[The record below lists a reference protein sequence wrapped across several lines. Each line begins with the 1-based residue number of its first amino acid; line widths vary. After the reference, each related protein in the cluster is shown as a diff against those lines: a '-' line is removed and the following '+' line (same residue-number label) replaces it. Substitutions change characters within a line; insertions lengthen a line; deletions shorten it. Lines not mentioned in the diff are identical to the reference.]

1 MATTDVQ
8 SLFLQ
13 VDASVELLRRN
24 LAAGEQ
30 PLGQFE
36 QRANKTAM
44 SVEKS
49 IETMGKNFGPFA
61 QMAQSAAQQAE
72 KSFEASFTQIQRM
85 AATAITAPSVK
96 GGGLNFGA
104 AEARQAAEV
113 ARQQAVALGLVEQA
127 ARAAAAGEGVMT
139 QETRLYLQAA
149 SAARIEAER
158 HAAELTRE
166 AGAIERLE
174 IETRSMAGAQQLLVN
189 SHRDATGASAQ
200 ARQSTM
206 MLGQQVQDF
215 AVQVVSGQSVLI
227 AFSQQIGQAA
237 FAVQGMEGR
246 LGAAG
251 AFLASGWGTAVLVAT
266 TVLVPLVGKMID
278 HNNALDDAVGKLKDE
293 ARETAL
299 ADKAHAVFSNTLE
312 GQIELQ
318 RRLNDEL
325 DRSIRTQRQDQQL
338 TLFRA
343 RQTLQSNRDSLPG
356 QREAISAQ
364 ERVVAAARASA
375 ASNNGQGTG
384 GLAGSMSGG
393 ELAREEMQL
402 KALRET
408 YDRTV
413 KAVAAGE
420 RAVRE
425 AQIPLIQND
434 IETSLD
440 RRTAATSRYTD
451 AIYRLQR
458 QLAIGAG
465 NQGRLFLDEE
475 TGRQY
480 GTRLTGIDEATYRR
494 EALRAATERDAALKA
509 EEERRAAASRSAG
522 DARRGALTPG
532 RVGSLLTGEFGGTI
546 TSTTGGKHVPNSY
559 HYRGQAVDFVPRGG
573 MRATSKAEIRAF
585 LESQGVNIKELLGP
599 GDKDHNDHFHVAF
612 SKSARSQDEIARRAE
627 AAQNAILSDQISYA
641 EQERQARRRLLDAQR
656 KTAATEEER
665 DRLAREEIEADYG
678 AQKTKI
684 DAQLARRDLKPE
696 EASRLSQLNDETRAQ
711 RIDNIRVQR
720 AIEKVAAGYDSAAQ
734 NADAQMAM
742 LRIQGDMAVTQ
753 SERRRI
759 ALELLRLEQEQY
771 ERALMRTR
779 DTSQDP
785 YEVQRATDELAR
797 LPGRQEAERGAVE
810 QRYSGPLDQYRD
822 RLHSATDDMGTALE
836 DIEVRGLEN
845 VQEGLAGLVTG
856 TQTVGGAFK
865 RMANDIIADLAR
877 IAVQKLILSAL
888 PGGSILGAFGL
899 AGGGKV
905 EGRASGGKV
914 SGPGTGTSDSILA
927 MLGAKPIMLSNGE
940 SIVTAEATAKFWP
953 VIDAMNKGKVKQL
966 AAGGLVSALPSM
978 PTAPRLPAMSRFGGG
993 GGALDQ
999 ITVLV
1004 KKGEMFDVEVHRA
1017 ASPLAQAA
1025 AIGGSEMAQQEIAER
1040 QMQALS

>member
-30 PLGQFE
+30 PMGQFE
-36 QRANKTAM
+36 QRANKMAM

-61 QMAQSAAQQAE
+61 QMAQSAAEQAE
-72 KSFEASFTQIQRM
+72 KSFEASFSQIQRM

-96 GGGLNFGA
+96 GGGLNLGA
-104 AEARQAAEV
+104 AEARQAADV
-113 ARQQAVALGLVEQA
+113 ARQQALALGLVEKA

-174 IETRSMAGAQQLLVN
+174 IETRSMAGVQQLLVN
-189 SHRDATGASAQ
+189 GHRDATGASAQ

-266 TVLVPLVGKMID
+266 TVLVPLVGKMLE
-278 HNNALDDAVGKLKDE
+278 HNNALDSAVDKLKDE

-299 ADKAHAVFSNTLE
+299 SDKAHAVFSNTLE

-338 TLFRA
+338 TLA
-343 RQTLQSNRDSLPG
+343 R
-356 QREAISAQ
+356 AQ
-364 ERVVAAARASA
+364 ERLQQFQRDLPGREENVRRLERLRGRAAGNVGLAAAVP
-375 ASNNGQGTG
+375 QID
-384 GLAGSMSGG
+384 L
-393 ELAREEMQL
+393 ELKDAREDV
-402 KALRET
+402 R
-408 YDRTV
+408 RT
-413 KAVAAGE
+413 KEGIADAG
-420 RAVRE
+420 RAIRE

-434 IETSLD
+434 VETALD

-465 NQGRLFLDEE
+465 NEGRLFLDEK

-480 GTRLTGIDEATYRR
+480 GARLTGIDAATYRR
-494 EALRAATERDAALKA
+494 EALRLATDRDAALKA
-509 EEERRAAASRSAG
+509 EEERRSAANRAAG

-573 MRATSKAEIRAF
+573 MKATSKAEIRAF

-656 KTAATEEER
+656 RSAATEEER

-684 DAQLARRDLKPE
+684 EAQLARRDLKPE
-696 EASRLSQLNDETRAQ
+696 EATRLSQLNDETRAQ

-822 RLHSATDDMGTALE
+822 DLRSATDDMGTALE
-836 DIEVRGLEN
+836 DVEVRGLEN

-914 SGPGTGTSDSILA
+914 TGPGTGTSDSILA

-966 AAGGLVSALPSM
+966 AAGGLVSTLPSM
-978 PTAPRLPAMSRFGGG
+978 PVAPRLPAMSRFGGG
-993 GGALDQ
+993 GGGRDQ

-1040 QMQALS
+1040 QMQALN